1 MKISTRSDYAVRAL
15 LSPAP
20 HQADWKTSR
29 PTSVKEIAE
38 RTGLPQPYLE
48 QILLAVKGA
57 GIVRS
62 KRGIGG
68 GYNLTRSPD
77 EITVAS
83 IIAAV
88 EGPLVTPLGKHDHCE
103 GHCVLQ
109 EVWIA
114 AAEERRSILERVTI
128 GELIKRTR
136 QGHPEKSAKAS

>member
-1 MKISTRSDYAVRAL
+1 M
-15 LSPAP
+15 
-20 HQADWKTSR
+20 
-29 PTSVKEIAE
+29 KEIAE

-68 GYNLTRSPD
+68 GYNLTRSPYK
-77 EITVAS
+77 ITVAA

-88 EGPLVTPLGKHDHCE
+88 EGPLVTPLGEHDHCE

-114 AAEERRSILERVTI
+114 AAEERRSILEQVTI
-128 GELIKRTR
+128 GQLVKRTR
-136 QGHPEKSAKAS
+136 QGHPEKSAQAS